1 MRDGRSFH
9 PHVWEKTTRR
19 DPRAVFGSDERAR
32 LSADPDLRPYLE
44 ITQEQVAGLLWAC
57 GEYFG
62 RAFGDV
68 LPPGFG
74 DVAPDAEVIEAHRAL
89 RRAYAACHAHQDD
102 GRPAGADDV
111 IFDADEQHELSYFKW
126 VRGAERITRQQLT
139 RLLAALDRYATRAT
153 LIHVAPPVSILSRM
167 LHGHN
172 TLVGFRDQPVT
183 FEEFGRQLRD
193 LMARVD

>member
-9 PHVWEKTTRR
+9 PHAWEQTTRR
-19 DPRAVFGSDERAR
+19 DPRAVFGSDDRAR
-32 LSADPDLRPYLE
+32 LSDDPDLSPYLE

-62 RAFGDV
+62 RAFGDMP
-68 LPPGFG
+68 PPGFG
-74 DVAPDAEVIEAHRAL
+74 DVAPDAEAIEAHRAL
-89 RRAYAACHAHQDD
+89 RRAYAACCVHDD
-102 GRPAGADDV
+102 DSPTPRADDV
-111 IFDADEQHELSYFKW
+111 VFDADEQHELSYFKW
-126 VRGAERITRQQLT
+126 VRGAERITRKQLT

-153 LIHVAPPVSILSRM
+153 LIHVAPPVSIVSRM

-172 TLVGFRDQPVT
+172 TLVCFRDQPVT